1 MLCGVHCFHR
11 VGGPYKSNLPEI
23 EKFEKPVVSPR
34 PEVSLFIEENG
45 VNCNRSTEYMKLQ

>member
-1 MLCGVHCFHR
+1 MLCGVDCFHR